1 LRVPVAIEQTR
12 ENGKAKV
19 MGLYEVV
26 LGIDRAA
33 RDTGRRIVMEIFGA
47 DPLAAAES
55 AEALGDSALED
66 PKTMYCRA
74 VSVVARNQTPGALA
88 AAA

>member
-1 LRVPVAIEQTR
+1 
-12 ENGKAKV
+12 

-47 DPLAAAES
+47 DPLSAAES